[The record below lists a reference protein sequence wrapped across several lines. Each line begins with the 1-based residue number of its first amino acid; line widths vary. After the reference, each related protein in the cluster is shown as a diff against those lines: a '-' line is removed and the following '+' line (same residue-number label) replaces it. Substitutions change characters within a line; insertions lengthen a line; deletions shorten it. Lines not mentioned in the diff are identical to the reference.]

1 MILYYDLR
9 CEPLRFAVADLLR
22 SLEGQGVR
30 AWEASIADWAYDLQD
45 PAVIIQIG
53 NRDPLMHPR
62 VPMATTS
69 AGPEGFSIHLSGA
82 CVHVVGADAAGTM
95 YGILDLAET
104 IRLHG
109 ISSIANTTHTP
120 SIPVRGVK
128 FNLPHAPYDDGEPF
142 IQNRAVCLTQEFWAD
157 YIDFLTMHRYN
168 LLTLWSADPFSIMS
182 FPPAYAQ
189 ATDFSP
195 EEQRNLVELWTFVFH
210 HARQRGIRVWI
221 ITWNIRISRRAAL
234 SLGLPEHL
242 GDPENEYAFLTDR
255 FTGTGSLAERSY
267 SIRQHQQVV
276 KEYYRELI
284 RTLLMTYPEL
294 DGLGTNPAEAMT
306 GSVSDRMAWIR
317 EVYLEAVQDSGRDIS
332 LLVRTNMGTAKAA
345 LEQVLN
351 DHTGPTYIDFKYS
364 NAHMYSHAHPQFE
377 SMWSVWDDADLGSTR
392 IVYTLRNDD
401 AHTFRFGDPQFI
413 RQYLQGMMQPGKPIA
428 GYMWG
433 SDGYVWGV
441 DFQHVTHR
449 HGPQVMDYQR
459 NWYQFALLGRVGY
472 DLDFSDT
479 DCIAMLAYAYGKEL
493 GQLYFSGFQAAAR
506 ILCAVNRLFWI
517 NYDYE
522 WHAESLLSIYGFKN
536 IVDIVWSNPM
546 PGVNVLR
553 IADFIP
559 GQKYD
564 PAVETPADIIDEIEG
579 QTALLRRAIEEL
591 EGRLT
596 EGMKKSVQ
604 GCALADLQA
613 WSCLGTYHT
622 LRFSAAIDIHGFI
635 RSGDEQLK
643 SDAVN
648 RLREACSV
656 WEALSIIWSSH
667 YLPYMM
673 TRSKQLFSYG
683 AYREEVQN
691 DAKIVER
698 LSRQDWGRVG
708 LGKAAGDPDPGQR
721 VY

>member
-1 MILYYDLR
+1 MILYYDLPF
-9 CEPLRFAVADLLR
+9 ESLRFAVAELTQA
-22 SLEGQGVR
+22 LESQGVR
-30 AWEASIADWAYDLQD
+30 AWEASISDWAYDPQD

-53 NRDPLMHPR
+53 NRDPLIHPR
-62 VPMATTS
+62 LPMATTS
-69 AGPEGFSIHLSGA
+69 AGPEGFSLHMSGGNIF
-82 CVHVVGADAAGTM
+82 VVGADATGTL
-95 YGILDLAET
+95 YGVLDLAET
-104 IRLHG
+104 IRFHG
-109 ISSIANTTHTP
+109 LSAVTETTHTP
-120 SIPVRGVK
+120 SIPVRGIK

-182 FPPAYAQ
+182 FPPAYAH
-189 ATDFSP
+189 AADISP
-195 EEQRNLVELWTFVFH
+195 EEQRRLVDLWTFVFR
-210 HARQRGIRVWI
+210 HARERGIKVWI
-221 ITWNIRISRRAAL
+221 ITWNIRITRRAAL

-242 GDPENEYAFLTDR
+242 GDPGHEYRFLIDR
-255 FTGTGSLAERSY
+255 FTGSGSLAERSY
-267 SIRQHQQVV
+267 AILQHQQVV
-276 KEYYRELI
+276 KAYYRELI
-284 RTLLMTYPEL
+284 KTLLMTYPDLE
-294 DGLGTNPAEAMT
+294 GLGTNPAEAMT
-306 GSVSDRMAWIR
+306 GAVAERMDWVR
-317 EVYLEAVQDSGRDIS
+317 EVYLEAVQASGRDIS
-332 LLVRTNMGTAKAA
+332 LLIRTNMGTAKAA

-377 SMWSVWDDADLGSTR
+377 RMWSVWNDADLGSTK
-392 IVYTLRNDD
+392 IIYTLRNDD

-413 RQYLQGMMQPGKPIA
+413 RDYLRGMMQTGRPIA

-433 SDGYVWGV
+433 SDGYVWGR
-441 DFQHVTHR
+441 DFQHIAHR
-449 HGPQVMDYQR
+449 HGPQMMDYQR
-459 NWYQFALLGRVGY
+459 NWYQFALLGRLGY
-472 DLDFSDT
+472 DLDLSDA
-479 DCIAMLAYAYGKEL
+479 DCIAMLDHCYGK
-493 GQLYFSGFQAAAR
+493 GQGQSFFAGFQAAAR

-536 IVDIVWSNPM
+536 IVDFVWCNPM
-546 PGVNVLR
+546 PGVDVLR

-559 GQKYD
+559 GQEYD
-564 PAVETPADIIDEIEG
+564 SAIETPADIIDEIEE
-579 QTALLRRAIEEL
+579 QAAVLLQAIGEL
-591 EGRLT
+591 QSSLT
-596 EGMKKSVQ
+596 SGMQKSVQ

-613 WSCLGTYHT
+613 WYRLGSYYA
-622 LRFSAAIDIHGFI
+622 LKFKAAIAIHGYI
-635 RSGDEQLK
+635 RSGDERMK
-643 SDAVN
+643 ADAID
-648 RLREACSV
+648 LLEAACPV
-656 WEALSIIWSSH
+656 WDALHTIWSSH

-708 LGKAAGDPDPGQR
+708 LGKAASDPDPGQR